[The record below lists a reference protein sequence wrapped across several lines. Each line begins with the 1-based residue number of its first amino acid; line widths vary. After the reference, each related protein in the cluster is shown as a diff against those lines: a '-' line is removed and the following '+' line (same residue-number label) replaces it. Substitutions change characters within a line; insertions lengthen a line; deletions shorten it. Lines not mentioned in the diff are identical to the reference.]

1 MDFDYIKRR
10 LSMSANTETGIKT
23 EIEKEIKRLMPI
35 VEARLK
41 NERLIHSLGVMKS
54 AEALAKRYGAD
65 PDKAL
70 IAGLLHDITKE
81 YSCEQHME
89 LIKKYDVP
97 IDEGEKNTL
106 TLLHAITSAAFARF
120 EAGITDDEI
129 LNAIRYHTTGRTD
142 MTILERIIYVA
153 DFIEP
158 NRKYADV
165 EYFRTIAFEDLDKT
179 LYLGIKWC
187 MEDLLRKDAYLHVNT
202 LNGYNYFI
210 KN

>member
-1 MDFDYIKRR
+1 MLMAVNI
-10 LSMSANTETGIKT
+10 
-23 EIEKEIKRLMPI
+23 EIE
-35 VEARLK
+35 RLK
-41 NERLIHSLGVMKS
+41 SMVESRLRDDRLTHSLGVMKS

-65 PDKAL
+65 TNKAL

-81 YSCEQHME
+81 YNYEQHME
-89 LIKKYDVP
+89 LIRKYSIF
-97 IDEGEKNTL
+97 IDEGEKNTPK
-106 TLLHAITSAAFARF
+106 LLHAITAAAFAEY
-120 EAGITDDEI
+120 EAGITDKEI
-129 LNAIRYHTTGRTD
+129 LDAIRYHTTGRTD
-142 MTILERIIYVA
+142 MSVLEKIIYVA

-158 NRKYADV
+158 NRNYADV

-210 KN
+210 RKYKEVF

>member
-1 MDFDYIKRR
+1 MAVNI
-10 LSMSANTETGIKT
+10 
-23 EIEKEIKRLMPI
+23 EIE
-35 VEARLK
+35 RLK
-41 NERLIHSLGVMKS
+41 SMVESRLRDDRLTHSLGVMKS

-65 PDKAL
+65 TNKAL

-81 YSCEQHME
+81 YNYEQHME
-89 LIKKYDVP
+89 LIRKYSIF
-97 IDEGEKNTL
+97 IDEGEKNTPK
-106 TLLHAITSAAFARF
+106 LLHAITAAAFAEY
-120 EAGITDDEI
+120 EAGITDKEI
-129 LNAIRYHTTGRTD
+129 LDAIRYHTTGRTD
-142 MTILERIIYVA
+142 MSVLEKIIYVA

-158 NRKYADV
+158 NRNYADV

-210 KN
+210 RKYKEVF